1 MNNKNNANV
10 GQNAS
15 KANGTL
21 RQDGNQQKKFG
32 YVNERVEE
40 TNSTKNPPKVR
51 K

>member
-1 MNNKNNANV
+1 MCNKKNTNV
-10 GQNAS
+10 DSKAS

-21 RQDGNQQKKFG
+21 IQDGKQQKKFG
-32 YVNERVEE
+32 YVSERVEE